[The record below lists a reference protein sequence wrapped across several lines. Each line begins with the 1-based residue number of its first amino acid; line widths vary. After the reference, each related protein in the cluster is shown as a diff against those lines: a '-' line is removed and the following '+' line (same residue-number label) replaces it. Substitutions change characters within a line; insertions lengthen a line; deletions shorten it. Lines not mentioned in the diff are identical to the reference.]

1 MYQLDFN
8 SLVSSFPFPQTEREV
23 VEELKRNGSQPHAID
38 SQPTI
43 ARPAHH
49 LSDAELFARILNV
62 PIAIAEKVL
71 AEGNGDL
78 KYMAGCSKSAFEKS
92 VGSEE
97 AERLTAAF
105 ELGKRMAR
113 AHAEK
118 SKSPRPQILL
128 ICSCPAF
135 AIFKMK
141 SLSFCVLIRKGR
153 SPAKGSKANTPA
165 NSNGANLSAKALS
178 FQAR

>member
-8 SLVSSFPFPQTEREV
+8 SLVSSFPFPQTEREAV
-23 VEELKRNGSQPHAID
+23 AELKRNGSQPHPVD

-62 PIAIAEKVL
+62 SIAIAEKVL

-78 KYMAGCSKSAFEKS
+78 KYLAGCSQSAFEKS

-97 AERLTAAF
+97 AERLAAAF

-113 AHAEK
+113 AHAERE
-118 SKSPRPQILL
+118 KSPRPQILL

-141 SLSFCVLIRKGR
+141 SLSFCVLTRKGR
-153 SPAKGSKANTPA
+153 SPAKESKAKTLA
-165 NSNGANLSAKALS
+165 NSNGENSWAKAPFLK
-178 FQAR
+178 AR